1 MVKKTWLVFLFR
13 ALPLMI
19 PPLLTRALGLHPPIL
34 NWKHIL
40 IYPALIHRDPK
51 QLASIPS
58 ARTELLA
65 RGIHRLPLALQL
77 ELSRAALL
85 RLVQLPGAVDGPV
98 PQVAGSRE
106 TEGSGGERVPEEV
119 ADQRCGTI
127 VSSGI
132 ASIPVPISDPV
143 DVSGAKWSWFPPGG
157 GGGKRN
163 SRDKEYLLILLSP
176 RGAFLLRFSSA
187 LVVEKGRAS
196 MAAVADAVG

>member
-1 MVKKTWLVFLFR
+1 
-13 ALPLMI
+13 MI

-132 ASIPVPISDPV
+132 ASIPVPISGSCRCLRSEV
-143 DVSGAKWSWFPPGG
+143 VVVPPGG
-157 GGGKRN
+157 GGGGVSGTPEIKN
-163 SRDKEYLLILLSP
+163 TY
-176 RGAFLLRFSSA
+176 
-187 LVVEKGRAS
+187 
-196 MAAVADAVG
+196 

>member
-1 MVKKTWLVFLFR
+1 
-13 ALPLMI
+13 MI

-77 ELSRAALL
+77 KLSRAALL

-127 VSSGI
+127 FSSGI
-132 ASIPVPISDPV
+132 ASIPVPISGSCRCLRSEV
-143 DVSGAKWSWFPPGG
+143 VVVPPGG
-157 GGGKRN
+157 GGGGSKRN

>member
-1 MVKKTWLVFLFR
+1 MLMSFPAVRHARVQPEQEQGQKLHNVVIGYKKSNKTQQTRLSIDRPSMVKKTWLVFLFR

-119 ADQRCGTI
+119 ADQRDSFI
-127 VSSGI
+127 AARGI
-132 ASIPVPISDPV
+132 FV
-143 DVSGAKWSWFPPGG
+143 
-157 GGGKRN
+157 
-163 SRDKEYLLILLSP
+163 
-176 RGAFLLRFSSA
+176 AFQ
-187 LVVEKGRAS
+187 
-196 MAAVADAVG
+196 

>member
-1 MVKKTWLVFLFR
+1 
-13 ALPLMI
+13 MI

-132 ASIPVPISDPV
+132 ASIPVPISGSCRCLRSEV
-143 DVSGAKWSWFPPGG
+143 VVVPPG